1 MENSNVKLLTLWWET
16 ANCYTFICTLKFT
29 ALAEAVKYVWLGV
42 AWGQLTHEGATQ
54 GQVTNH
60 KAFHKTH
67 SFCNNATEW
76 PQLPPVPSI
85 GKIE

>member
-1 MENSNVKLLTLWWET
+1 MENSNGKLLTLWWET
-16 ANCYTFICTLKFT
+16 ANYYAFICTLKFT

-60 KAFHKTH
+60 KAFLIC
-67 SFCNNATEW
+67 S
-76 PQLPPVPSI
+76 L
-85 GKIE
+85 